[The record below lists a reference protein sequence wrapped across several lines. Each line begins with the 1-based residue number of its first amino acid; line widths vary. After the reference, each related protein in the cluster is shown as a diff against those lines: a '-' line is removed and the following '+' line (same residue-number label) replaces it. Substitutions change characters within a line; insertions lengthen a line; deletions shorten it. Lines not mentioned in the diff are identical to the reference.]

1 MTTTTVTP
9 DKLVERVYEILVEL
23 GPEPEQLHPEATF
36 EELDLDSLDL
46 VEIGQILLQ
55 EYGILLEPEQFD
67 GVETIGQAMEV
78 IRGHAA

>member
-9 DKLVERVYEILVEL
+9 DQLVERVYEILVEL
-23 GPEPEQLHPEATF
+23 GPEPEQIHPNATF

-55 EYGILLEPEQFD
+55 EHGILLDPEHFD
-67 GVETIGQAMEV
+67 EVETIGQAMDV
-78 IRGHAA
+78 IRGYA